1 MLKEL
6 KEYADA
12 WVQILPPHLL
22 VGATEFISDEISY
35 LRGFCKGIEI
45 RASEMLGMK

>member
-1 MLKEL
+1 MFLQNVIKYESSFIND
-6 KEYADA
+6 YRTI
-12 WVQILPPHLL
+12 QII
-22 VGATEFISDEISY
+22 EFISDEISC